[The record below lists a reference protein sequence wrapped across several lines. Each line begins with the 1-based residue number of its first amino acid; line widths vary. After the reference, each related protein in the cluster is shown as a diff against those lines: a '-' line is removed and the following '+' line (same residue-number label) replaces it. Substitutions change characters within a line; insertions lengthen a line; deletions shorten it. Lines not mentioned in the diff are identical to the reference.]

1 MHKHILGIA
10 THKSYEFPNDKY
22 YLPIHVGKSI
32 SKNDLQL
39 QGDDCGDNISSLNK
53 HFCELTAHYWMW
65 KNVKSNIYGLCHYR
79 RYFSPVKQKLIKVK
93 NKSILSSNEAS
104 ILLSEFDI
112 IIPKKRNY
120 YIETIMQHYTNGHN
134 KSDLDSLEHVLRD
147 LYPDYLES
155 YKKIFNSRSISL
167 YNMFIM
173 KKKFFFEYSEWL
185 FNILFILE
193 KNIQYKTYG
202 SYQSRIFGFLAERLL
217 NVWVENNKEKINIK
231 YLNVTNVE
239 GENLIKK
246 ALFLLAR
253 KFLGKKLI

>member
-1 MHKHILGIA
+1 
-10 THKSYEFPNDKY
+10 
-22 YLPIHVGKSI
+22 
-32 SKNDLQL
+32 
-39 QGDDCGDNISSLNK
+39 
-53 HFCELTAHYWMW
+53 
-65 KNVKSNIYGLCHYR
+65 
-79 RYFSPVKQKLIKVK
+79 
-93 NKSILSSNEAS
+93 
-104 ILLSEFDI
+104 
-112 IIPKKRNY
+112 
-120 YIETIMQHYTNGHN
+120 MQHYTNGHN

>member
-1 MHKHILGIA
+1 MHKLILGIA

-39 QGDDCGDNISSLNK
+39 QGDDCGDNISSFNK

-65 KNVKSNIYGLCHYR
+65 KNVKSDIYGLCHYR
-79 RYFSPVKQKLIKVK
+79 RYFAPVKIESLKVK
-93 NKSILSSNEAS
+93 NKDILSGNEAL
-104 ILLSEFDI
+104 ILMQQFDVI
-112 IIPKKRNY
+112 LPKKRNY
-120 YIETIMQHYTNGHN
+120 FIETIKQHYSNGHN
-134 KSDLDSLEHVLRD
+134 KKDLDILEKILKKH
-147 LYPDYLES
+147 YPNYLES
-155 YKKIFNSRSISL
+155 FNKVFNSRSISL

-173 KKKFFFEYSEWL
+173 RKKLFFEYSEWL

-193 KNIQYKTYG
+193 KKIQYKTYG
-202 SYQSRIFGFLAERLL
+202 SYQSRVFGFLAERLL
-217 NVWVENNKEKINIK
+217 NVWVEKNKEKISIK
-231 YLNVTNVE
+231 YMNVINIE

-246 ALFLLAR
+246 GLFLLAR